1 MDFFHPPISRSRHVS
16 GDGADE
22 KDPWPRA
29 RRSARRA
36 VLGAAAAAALA
47 LGAAACGGGATAQ
60 DTAVGN
66 GSSFVA
72 GTYGTTVFGPGARPQ
87 APPVRGTL
95 LSGSAF
101 RLSADRGA
109 VVVMNFWGSWCTP
122 CRAEAPVLGALA
134 RHFSGSSVRFLGVDI
149 RDDPASAEAFMRTYR
164 ISYPSLN
171 DPNDLIALDFRGTA
185 PPAGIPTTLVI
196 DPSGRIAARV
206 IGPVSYA
213 GLKALITQA
222 AAERT

>member
-1 MDFFHPPISRSRHVS
+1 MRRPP
-16 GDGADE
+16 
-22 KDPWPRA
+22 
-29 RRSARRA
+29 RSARRA

-60 DTAVGN
+60 DTAVGT

-72 GTYGTTVFGPGARPQ
+72 GTYGTTVFQAGSRPE
-87 APPVRGTL
+87 APQVLGTTL
-95 LSGSAF
+95 AGGRF

-122 CRAEAPVLGALA
+122 CREEAPALGALA
-134 RHFSGSSVRFLGVDI
+134 RQFSGAGVRFLGVDI

-171 DPNDLIALDFRGTA
+171 DPNDLIALDFSTTA

-196 DPSGRIAARV
+196 DRSGRIAARV
-206 IGPVSYA
+206 IGPVSYD
-213 GLKALITQA
+213 GLKALITRA
-222 AAERT
+222 AGRT

>member
-1 MDFFHPPISRSRHVS
+1 VRRPP
-16 GDGADE
+16 
-22 KDPWPRA
+22 
-29 RRSARRA
+29 RSARRA
-36 VLGAAAAAALA
+36 ALGAAAAAALV
-47 LGAAACGGGATAQ
+47 LGLAACGGGATAQ
-60 DTAVGN
+60 DTVLGN

-72 GTYGTTVFGPGARPQ
+72 GTYGTTVFQPGGRPE
-87 APPVRGTL
+87 APPVLGTM
-95 LSGSAF
+95 LSGGTF

-122 CRAEAPVLGALA
+122 CRQEAPVLGALA
-134 RHFSGSSVRFLGVDI
+134 RHFSGAGVRFLGVDI
-149 RDDPASAEAFMRTYR
+149 RDDPAGAQAFMRTYR

-196 DPSGRIAARV
+196 DARGRIAARV
-206 IGPVSYA
+206 IGPVSYD

-222 AAERT
+222 AGRT